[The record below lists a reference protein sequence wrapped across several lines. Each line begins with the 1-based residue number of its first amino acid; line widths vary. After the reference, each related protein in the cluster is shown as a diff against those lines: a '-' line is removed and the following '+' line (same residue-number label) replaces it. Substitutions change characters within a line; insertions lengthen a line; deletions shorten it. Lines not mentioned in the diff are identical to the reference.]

1 MPRIGTASERLQP
14 AHAAHN
20 DTQASRYRA
29 DSNFPFYLLVQG
41 EPENLTGPQ
50 TSCQELL
57 IRAERYKDV
66 LHQKERRH
74 GVQEIGSQKER
85 DESNFQVDDS
95 SRS

>member
-1 MPRIGTASERLQP
+1 MQADWGFMKLLSPAWSTLSFHTQVYSVWREGCRL
-14 AHAAHN
+14 
-20 DTQASRYRA
+20 
-29 DSNFPFYLLVQG
+29 
-41 EPENLTGPQ
+41 
-50 TSCQELL
+50 
-57 IRAERYKDV
+57 KDV